1 MASNS
6 CCSWRSF
13 QVRGANQGLGPPAL
27 GEPRQLGE
35 SWQQSAGEGG
45 LGEGGGS
52 LRTMSSASSHD
63 V

>member
-13 QVRGANQGLGPPAL
+13 QVRGANQGLGAPAL

-35 SWQQSAGEGG
+35 SWQQSAGWGG
-45 LGEGGGS
+45 TWRGRGKSEDYVFGFLS
-52 LRTMSSASSHD
+52 
-63 V
+63 

>member
-35 SWQQSAGEGG
+35 SWQQSAGGG
-45 LGEGGGS
+45 TWRGRGKSEDYVFGFLS
-52 LRTMSSASSHD
+52 
-63 V
+63 